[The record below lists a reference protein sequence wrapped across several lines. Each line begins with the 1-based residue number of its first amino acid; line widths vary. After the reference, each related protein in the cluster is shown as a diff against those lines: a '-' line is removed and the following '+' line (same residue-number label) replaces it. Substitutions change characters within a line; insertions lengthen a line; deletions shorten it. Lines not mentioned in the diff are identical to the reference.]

1 MTAIRKLILG
11 SAASVTALGF
21 AAGAALASGPVV
33 YNEPEVMVAPMPAP
47 ALSWAGLYG
56 GLSYSRVSGSAE
68 VVGLG
73 TDDMDSDNGFG
84 AFVGYNWQNG
94 GFVFG
99 GELSYTNFDS
109 TYPLVPGSYQRDSL
123 ELRARAGYAFNR
135 VMVYGFVGA
144 ARSEIGAPGFDLNQ
158 TGPVYGLGVEAMVTS
173 NMSVGLEFARRDV
186 DADVLGTTVESEL
199 DTVSLRVGYHF

>member
-56 GLSYSRVSGSAE
+56 GLSYSRVSGGVTDPA
-68 VVGLG
+68 GLP
-73 TDDMDSDNGFG
+73 DLESDNGFG
-84 AFVGYNWQNG
+84 AFVGYNWQRG

-99 GELSYTNFDS
+99 GELNYTNFDTS
-109 TYPLVPGSYQRDSL
+109 FVGFPGTYQRDSL
-123 ELRARAGYAFNR
+123 DLRARAGYAFNR

-144 ARSEIGAPGFDLNQ
+144 ARSTIGSGGTDFTQ

-173 NMSVGLEFARRDV
+173 NMSVGLEFARRNV

-199 DTVSLRVGYHF
+199 DTVSLRAAYHF